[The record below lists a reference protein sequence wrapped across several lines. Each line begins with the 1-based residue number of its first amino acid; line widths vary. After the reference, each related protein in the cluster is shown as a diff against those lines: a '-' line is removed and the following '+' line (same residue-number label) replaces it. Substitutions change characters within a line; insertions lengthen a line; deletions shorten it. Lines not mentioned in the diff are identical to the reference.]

1 MRKIGL
7 LGLLLVFLLAGACIR
22 TPQEQELSPVRE
34 ENETDA
40 AETEALSGMETNSA
54 MERNEMLQRWNVT
67 GDILRKILLREY
79 NNSNY
84 LYEEQTENHDFT
96 GETSKLTPLDF
107 FNPYGEYYIEAYEVL
122 SDLPDEE
129 ELSVNPYAR
138 CLHEGEL
145 FVRYGPIQQMEEGVE
160 GVYTVVQYNGMGYP
174 YLTSVTLP
182 GTVEEAGDALRLI
195 YRDSFWVEPDQWHSY
210 PYFPEKEEITSL
222 VKDEMMERLSERLAD
237 GETAEAYILDFEV
250 YAGYILVQAVSFV
263 DEVLYVDLFTA
274 DKQEDAVVIRDFQR
288 GDGQVVLTKEEQ
300 RQNGITQS
308 MAGERAIEQFTYP
321 EVYTLSGLFAME
333 TWADEIQEIYILAAG
348 PDDELH
354 RPQEV
359 YRVKEEYLA
368 DCLRAIEEIPAT
380 TSIEAENGEWTYRI
394 LLCDHLEEDEMQT
407 SHDINLFAS
416 GEVLLDYQESY
427 LLYPASVDYI
437 QPLLDKCEEV
447 ELFSVEELLMRR
459 VDPYGDEGFQIEYMD
474 TEGFKER
481 PYVITE
487 TGTEELRGTACR
499 YEFMWIYDGYSF
511 GKNGTCYHYYWS
523 KKYYRLDTGELFDVY
538 DGIDTWNFIT
548 GQYEVYSG
556 V

>member
-333 TWADEIQEIYILAAG
+333 TWADEIYFG
-348 PDDELH
+348 
-354 RPQEV
+354 
-359 YRVKEEYLA
+359 
-368 DCLRAIEEIPAT
+368 
-380 TSIEAENGEWTYRI
+380 GWT
-394 LLCDHLEEDEMQT
+394 
-407 SHDINLFAS
+407 
-416 GEVLLDYQESY
+416 G
-427 LLYPASVDYI
+427 
-437 QPLLDKCEEV
+437 
-447 ELFSVEELLMRR
+447 
-459 VDPYGDEGFQIEYMD
+459 
-474 TEGFKER
+474 
-481 PYVITE
+481 
-487 TGTEELRGTACR
+487 
-499 YEFMWIYDGYSF
+499 
-511 GKNGTCYHYYWS
+511 
-523 KKYYRLDTGELFDVY
+523 
-538 DGIDTWNFIT
+538 
-548 GQYEVYSG
+548 
-556 V
+556 